1 VLGRSLSGFDA
12 NARVLVVGP
21 HDLITTSVSAALRMH
36 GFDVQERSDEAELPP
51 AAGRGRD
58 LAIINLSA
66 RAGRVPAA
74 VRSGWQVLVVFGEGD
89 TWRAAAAVADG
100 AAGTISRSA
109 PLDELLEAVARLTT
123 GGPGMTPEE
132 RRKHLQIH
140 RLVQARLDAR
150 RRQLDA
156 LTDREFEVLQRLER
170 GQRAAD
176 IAKDAVVA
184 TSTVRTH
191 IRSILEKL
199 DVHSQRQAVEAYRE
213 ARRHVG

>member
-1 VLGRSLSGFDA
+1 MRSVSEIDA
-12 NARVLVVGP
+12 DVRVLVVGP
-21 HDLITTSVSAALRMH
+21 HDLVTTSVSAALQMH
-36 GFDVQERSDEAELPP
+36 GFDAQERSDEAELPP
-51 AAGRGRD
+51 AARGLD
-58 LAIINLSA
+58 LAIINLSE
-66 RAGRVPAA
+66 RSGLVTAA
-74 VRSGWQVLVVFGEGD
+74 VRSGWQVLVVCGEGD

-100 AAGTISRSA
+100 AAGTISRTA
-109 PLDELLEAVARLTT
+109 PLDELLEVVTRLTA

-132 RRKHLQIH
+132 RRGHLRIH

-199 DVHSQRQAVEAYRE
+199 GVHSQRQAVEAYRE
-213 ARRHVG
+213 ARRHAG

>member
-1 VLGRSLSGFDA
+1 MLRSRIAGA
-12 NARVLVVGP
+12 HVLVVGP
-21 HDLITTSVSAALRMH
+21 HDLVTTSMIAALRTR
-36 GFDVQERSDEAELPP
+36 GFHVQERNGEAALHP
-51 AAGRGRD
+51 APGDRD
-58 LAIINLSA
+58 LAIINLPVH
-66 RAGRVPAA
+66 AGFVRAA
-74 VRSGWQVLVVFGEGD
+74 VRAGWQVIAVFGDGE
-89 TWRAAAAVADG
+89 TWSAAAAVAHG
-100 AAGTISRSA
+100 AAAAIPRSA
-109 PLDELLEAVARLTT
+109 PLDELLGAVARLAG

-132 RRKHLQIH
+132 RREHLQLH
-140 RLVQARLDAR
+140 RLMQARLDAR

-213 ARRHVG
+213 ARRNAR